1 MKTAEPVSK
10 TVPRKSGKKNK
21 SNNLQTFIKK
31 LDDQKENKP
40 EPKSMNKYP
49 LSDKVLS

>member
-40 EPKSMNKYP
+40 EPKSMIKYP